1 MTGIVARRRALF
13 VLASAVGAFTAGCG
27 TVQSF
32 DPAPEHLKTIAGTD
46 VVPPTVTQMPTPP
59 APVPRPPQETYSVV
73 VTDVPV
79 KDVLFALARDAGV
92 NVDVSGELVS
102 AGRLP

>member
-1 MTGIVARRRALF
+1 MNQLP
-13 VLASAVGAFTAGCG
+13 S
-27 TVQSF
+27 
-32 DPAPEHLKTIAGTD
+32 
-46 VVPPTVTQMPTPP
+46 PP

-92 NVDVSGELVS
+92 NVDVSGELQGNVTINAIDQTLPQILTAS
-102 AGRLP
+102 AARPASATRWKTAPWWCSPTRPTGRTTGWTT